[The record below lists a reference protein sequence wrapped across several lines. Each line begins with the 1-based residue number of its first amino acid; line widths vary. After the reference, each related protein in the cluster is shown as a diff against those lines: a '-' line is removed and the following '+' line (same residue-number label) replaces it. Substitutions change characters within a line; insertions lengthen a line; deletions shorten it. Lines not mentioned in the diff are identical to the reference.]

1 MPAMTWLSLVGEPD
15 PARQGQ
21 IMSYLNNINLDL
33 YRRLPD
39 FIYQAEQ
46 RLCREAKNIGLEIYV
61 TGKFTPGEDIMVKPA
76 RWRRSL
82 TLGCWTADKKYHQIF
97 VRNYEFLRLVTSAWR
112 KPARPRYYGDYGY
125 EALLLSPPPDQ
136 AYDFEYGYMQLPAP
150 LSPENQTNWLTDYAP
165 DVLLYA
171 ILLEAVPFLKNDER
185 IPVWESAYARGL
197 ASLNQQD
204 DARQV
209 DRASND
215 QAD

>member
-1 MPAMTWLSLVGEPD
+1 LVGTPEVP
-15 PARQGQ
+15 GQ
-21 IMSYLNNINLDL
+21 IMRYLNNENGQL
-33 YRRLPD
+33 YESIPN

-46 RLCREAKNIGLEIYV
+46 RICRESKNIGLEMYV
-61 TGKFTPGEDIMVKPA
+61 QGNLTPGVATLAKPG

-82 TLGCWTADKKYHQIF
+82 TFGCWNTEDKYHQLF
-97 VRNYEFLRLVTSAWR
+97 VRNYEFLRTYTSAQ
-112 KPARPRYYGDYGY
+112 KVSGLPKYYGDYGY
-125 EALLLSPPPDQ
+125 EAMLLSPTPDQ
-136 AYDFEYGYMQLPAP
+136 AYRFEYGYLQLPTP
-150 LSPENQTNWLTDYAP
+150 LSPQNQTNWLTDYAP

-204 DARQV
+204 DARQN

-215 QAD
+215 EAD

>member
-1 MPAMTWLSLVGEPD
+1 MPAMTWLSLVGTIDSP
-15 PARQGQ
+15 GQ
-21 IMSYLNNINLDL
+21 IMRYLSNTNVSLDESI
-33 YRRLPD
+33 PD

-46 RLCREAKNIGLEIYV
+46 RICRESKNIGLEMYV
-61 TGKFTPGEDIMVKPA
+61 QGNLTPNVATLVKPA

-82 TLGCWTADKKYHQIF
+82 TLGVWDEQDKYHQLF
-97 VRNYEFLRLVTSAWR
+97 VRNYEFLRAYTSAQ
-112 KPARPRYYGDYGY
+112 KVSALPKYYGDYGY
-125 EALLLSPPPDQ
+125 EAMLLSPTPDQ
-136 AYDFEYGYMQLPAP
+136 AYRFEYGYLQLPTP

-204 DARQV
+204 EARQN

-215 QAD
+215 EAD

>member
-1 MPAMTWLSLVGEPD
+1 MAAMTWLSLVGTPQL
-15 PARQGQ
+15 PGQ
-21 IMSYLNNINLDL
+21 IMRYLNNENGSL
-33 YRRLPD
+33 YESIPD
-39 FIYQAEQ
+39 FISQAEQ
-46 RLCREAKNIGLEIYV
+46 RICRESKNIGLEMYV
-61 TGKFTPGEDIMVKPA
+61 QGKLTPGVATLAKPG

-82 TLGCWTADKKYHQIF
+82 TFGVWNTENKYHQLF
-97 VRNYEFLRLVTSAWR
+97 VRNYEFLRTYTSAQ
-112 KPARPRYYGDYGY
+112 KVSGLPNYYGDYGY
-125 EALLLSPPPDQ
+125 EAMLLSPTPDQ
-136 AYDFEYGYMQLPAP
+136 AYTFEYGYLQLPTP

-204 DARQV
+204 EARQN

-215 QAD
+215 EAD